1 MVRRSVTAR
10 TIRLVPQLVGRIVGL
25 AAAFAAA
32 LFGGAGT
39 LAWPMGWAFLALFL
53 AFVVA
58 LSVWLLRANP
68 GLLVER
74 MTGIGRADQKS
85 WDKALMALAGV
96 AFFAWLALMG
106 IDAVR
111 FRWSQV
117 PGVLRAFGLA
127 LLVGAMALFFLTF
140 RENAFLSPAVRVQA
154 DRGQT
159 VVSTGP
165 YRHVRHPMYA
175 AFLALTAGT
184 ALLLGSWYA
193 LLGCVP
199 LAALVAVRATLEER
213 TLRRELA
220 GYDDYVRHVRHR
232 LIPFVW

>member
-1 MVRRSVTAR
+1 MATMGRAM
-10 TIRLVPQLVGRIVGL
+10 RLVPQLVVRIAGL

-39 LAWPMGWAFLALFL
+39 LAWPTGWAFLALFV
-53 AFVVA
+53 AFVGA

-68 GLLVER
+68 ELLVER
-74 MTGIGRADQKS
+74 MTGIGRADQEP

-96 AFFAWLALMG
+96 GFFAWLALMG
-106 IDAVR
+106 LDAA
-111 FRWSQV
+111 RWGWSHV
-117 PGVLRAFGLA
+117 PSGLRALGAA
-127 LLVGAMALFFLTF
+127 LLVGAMALFYLTF
-140 RENAFLSPAVRVQA
+140 RANAFLSPAVRVQA

-165 YRHVRHPMYA
+165 YRYVRHPMYA
-175 AFLALTAGT
+175 AFVALTAGS
-184 ALLLGSWYA
+184 ALFLGSWLG
-193 LLGCVP
+193 LLGCAP
-199 LAALVAVRATLEER
+199 LAVLVAVRAVLEER

-220 GYDDYVRHVRHR
+220 GYDDYARRVRYR

>member
-1 MVRRSVTAR
+1 MTGQLAAR
-10 TIRLVPQLVGRIVGL
+10 IAGL
-25 AAAFAAA
+25 GAAFAAA

-39 LAWPMGWAFLALFL
+39 LAWPAGWTFLALFL

-58 LSVWLLRANP
+58 LSAWLLRANP
-68 GLLVER
+68 ELLVER
-74 MTGIGRADQKS
+74 MTGIGRADQKA

-96 AFFAWLALMG
+96 GFFAWLALMG
-106 IDAVR
+106 LDAVR
-111 FRWSQV
+111 FRWSYM
-117 PGVLRAFGLA
+117 PAGLRALGLA
-127 LLVGAMALFFLTF
+127 LLAGAMVLFFLTF
-140 RENAFLSPAVRVQA
+140 RENSFLSPSVRVQS

-159 VVSTGP
+159 VVTTGP

-184 ALLLGSWYA
+184 ALFLGSWYG

-213 TLRRELA
+213 TLRRELD
-220 GYDDYVRHVRHR
+220 GYDDYVRRVRYR
-232 LIPFVW
+232 FVPFVW